1 MFDSNLQRVNV
12 ELMSQIT
19 LGIEGFEVPLCLPA
33 DTFPQ
38 ESRPSLLW
46 ENLLK
51 PFNWNTF
58 WKILRTE
65 FFVQISEYLNQ
76 NAFFVLWAFCCITLT
91 KCICVCLV
99 PEAVFFKP
107 TYIVNLCPLMWKKF
121 IQ

>member
-1 MFDSNLQRVNV
+1 M
-12 ELMSQIT
+12 ELMSPIT
-19 LGIEGFEVPLCLPA
+19 FGIEGFEVPLCLPA

-38 ESRPSLLW
+38 ESRPNLLW
-46 ENLLK
+46 ESLLK
-51 PFNWNTF
+51 PFSWNTF

-65 FFVQISEYLNQ
+65 FFCSDIRVFKPKCL
-76 NAFFVLWAFCCITLT
+76 FVLWAFCCINLT

-107 TYIVNLCPLMWKKF
+107 TYIVDLCPLMWKKC